1 MVNDALRDAVN
12 NYHMGIRDEKASQT
26 KNKIIEAA
34 KELIKDKGLSNVSVD
49 DITKQAGVAKGSF
62 YVYFKKKE
70 DIIGEIGCM
79 EFRYI
84 NEELNNM
91 NNLNIKEKLNYYAKR
106 YKDGVLEL
114 GIEISKCW
122 LQNNLNCRCKLEY
135 DYSAISNII
144 KDAIKNNELKKDTN
158 VSILTYKIISALYG
172 LMLIWIMA
180 DGSIKMDDMDDVTK
194 FSDILIPYLEEVE
207 NERI

>member
-1 MVNDALRDAVN
+1 
-12 NYHMGIRDEKASQT
+12 MGIRDEKASQT

-180 DGSIKMDDMDDVTK
+180 DGSIKIDDMDDVTK

>member
-1 MVNDALRDAVN
+1 
-12 NYHMGIRDEKASQT
+12 MGIRDEKASQT

-91 NNLNIKEKLNYYAKR
+91 NNLNIKEKLNYYSKK

-158 VSILTYKIISALYG
+158 VSILTYKIISALY
-172 LMLIWIMA
+172 
-180 DGSIKMDDMDDVTK
+180 
-194 FSDILIPYLEEVE
+194 
-207 NERI
+207 